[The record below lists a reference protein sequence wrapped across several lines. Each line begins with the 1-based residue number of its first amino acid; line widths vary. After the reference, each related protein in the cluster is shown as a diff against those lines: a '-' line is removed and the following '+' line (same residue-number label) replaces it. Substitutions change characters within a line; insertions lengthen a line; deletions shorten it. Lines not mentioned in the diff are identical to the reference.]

1 MKKIKERKG
10 HMKMNISL
18 KRTICFLLAVLML
31 ISVVGC
37 KENKKKKP
45 PKVVIR
51 DKVVLREHD
60 SENNTNVD
68 SSIPNNKVEEVT
80 TRAKRALLDV
90 PEEETE
96 KIPFDTLHKEQ
107 AVPEFEYKN
116 VNFAGNLADYVI
128 VYSNS
133 KDKNGASTNAR
144 ILAEKLATFFK
155 DNDNVQIPVK
165 EEKTVTGSEKM
176 IIVGDTAYY
185 KSSLSENEFAV
196 NIKGD
201 NIVFEGG
208 HIVMA
213 EKAVD
218 WFRTIKRENGKIAT
232 LNGKQDDF
240 ASTIKLENYDKEL
253 VYVWGDEFDGDELVD
268 RSKWHIG
275 AHMPQWSDLEYLK
288 NDEVCYVKD
297 GKLRMTVIRK
307 LSEDNP
313 DVGWASCGSYDT
325 EDTMSYRNGYI
336 EFDAKIS
343 YTQGII
349 MPLWLMSNPDGGLII
364 PKEQYGAAWTLE
376 FDIFET
382 FSNGDTWDVSIHK
395 YYKPYNY
402 SHNGQLISNGIANV
416 STDENGNPAEITTF
430 HGREIYRNIP
440 GASKPEK
447 NVFQTKIVGGWA
459 GWGYI
464 TSWRNAYN
472 ETTNPYYNPDDNQ
485 KQKYTFTGEE
495 LEKLNDSYHRY
506 GLLYT
511 KDGYK
516 MYIDGKCWLERDW
529 VYDWDST
536 DAELNA
542 NNGWGYN
549 LYYYLIMNQHPYTPT
564 SGYVPSMWIDNFD
577 IPISSFINSVRVY
590 QVSNEIDIFT
600 PAYDE

>member
-10 HMKMNISL
+10 LMRNNISV
-18 KRTICFLLAVLML
+18 KRIICFLLAVLML

-37 KENKKKKP
+37 KENNKKKP
-45 PKVVIR
+45 QKVVIR
-51 DKVVLREHD
+51 DKVVLRD
-60 SENNTNVD
+60 NTTND
-68 SSIPNNKVEEVT
+68 TDDTSKPIDKVEDAT
-80 TRAKRALLDV
+80 TRAKRELLAV
-90 PEEETE
+90 IEEEAE
-96 KIPFDTLHKEQ
+96 KIPFDTLHKEEY
-107 AVPEFEYKN
+107 VPEFEYQN
-116 VNFAGNLADYVI
+116 VDFAGNLADYVI

-144 ILAEKLATFFK
+144 VLADKLATFFK
-155 DNDNVQIPVK
+155 ENDNVQIPVL
-165 EEKTVTGSEKM
+165 EEKTVSGSEKM

-185 KSSLSENEFAV
+185 KSNLSEQEFAV

-218 WFRTIKRENGKIAT
+218 WFRTIKREKGKIAT
-232 LNGKQDDF
+232 LKGEQKDF
-240 ASTIKLENYDKEL
+240 TSTINLEKYDKEL

-313 DVGWASCGSYDT
+313 NVGWASCGSYDT
-325 EDTMSYRNGYI
+325 EDTMAYRNGYI

-349 MPLWLMSNPDGGLII
+349 MPLWLMSNPDAGLLI
-364 PKEQYGAAWTLE
+364 PKEQYGVAWTLE

-382 FSNGDTWDVSIHK
+382 FSNGDQWDVSIHK

-402 SHNGQLISNGIANV
+402 NHNGTLISNGIV
-416 STDENGNPAEITTF
+416 HSSTDENGNPAEITTF
-430 HGREIYRNIP
+430 HGDVIYYNVP
-440 GASKPEK
+440 GESQPRI
-447 NVFQTKIVGGWA
+447 NNFHTRIVGGWA

-464 TSWRNAYN
+464 TSWRNAYKN
-472 ETTNPYYNPDDNQ
+472 DPENPYYNPQEDA
-485 KQKYTFTGEE
+485 KQKYNFTGEE
-495 LEKLNDSYHRY
+495 LEKLNDSYHKY

-511 KDGYK
+511 KEGYK

-529 VYDWDST
+529 VYDWDGKN
-536 DAELNA
+536 AALND

-549 LYYYLIMNQHPYTPT
+549 LFYYLIMNQHPYTPE

-577 IPISSFINSVRVY
+577 IPISSFINSVRIY
-590 QVSNEIDIFT
+590 QVADEMEIIT
-600 PAYDE
+600 PAYNE